1 MTTADQFILKSTNMR
16 LIMSC
21 TTQMKTEDVP
31 VCKGDFCSPVVM
43 ITPSTKDPYISQQ
56 VMNLCCLA
64 KSPSIFKCIFHMVD
78 EERTRPVGNCP

>member
-31 VCKGDFCSPVVM
+31 VCKGDFCSPVCSNDNT
-43 ITPSTKDPYISQQ
+43 IHQ
-56 VMNLCCLA
+56 
-64 KSPSIFKCIFHMVD
+64 
-78 EERTRPVGNCP
+78 RPLHLSASNEPMLLG